1 MTQVQVSGEDMTSIC
16 RLVCMLVAASAIAL
30 ATSAIISAATAKP
43 DSPTGGLGTE
53 HVYHAH
59 AGLCESKNPA
69 HSFAANRNFAG
80 HFALKPRTPGL
91 LASYQCMCSRPAGHT
106 IDEEDQSVCQ
116 TLCDWNTS
124 CAAYEWGAGCYLSSE
139 WGFEAARFTEG
150 GRVRT
155 EVLVRY
161 TFASAHK

>member
-80 HFALKPRTPGL
+80 HFALKPYARTPGKL
-91 LASYQCMCSRPAGHT
+91 
-106 IDEEDQSVCQ
+106 SVH
-116 TLCDWNTS
+116 
-124 CAAYEWGAGCYLSSE
+124 
-139 WGFEAARFTEG
+139 
-150 GRVRT
+150 
-155 EVLVRY
+155 VLTACR
-161 TFASAHK
+161 SHDR